1 MTTMK
6 LVWLFERIVANAEQ
20 LSVFHSFIH
29 SRDLYSASSRHYYS
43 EALTDCSHGQRRVGY
58 AMSMLSD
65 LVACDSSRNARVAL
79 PEDMRLPIICTS
91 IIPSIYILAP
101 QLYCFIISVQSQGCF
116 GNVKHC
122 SGTKD
127 ATCHIP
133 LFHYLRI

>member
-1 MTTMK
+1 M
-6 LVWLFERIVANAEQ
+6 LNSCL
-20 LSVFHSFIH
+20 SFIH
-29 SRDLYSASSRHYYS
+29 SFILEIYIAPLQDTTTQRRLQ
-43 EALTDCSHGQRRVGY
+43 TSHGQRRVGY

-127 ATCHIP
+127 ATCHTTIS
-133 LFHYLRI
+133 LFTNLSICT